1 MDHMKCFNHN
11 AMDATATCQDCGK
24 GLCVDCSS
32 RFNLILC
39 EPCLLKHNSL
49 VSRQMY
55 LGLAFTVVIFVAAT
69 YFFGSV
75 TSGTGK
81 SMGYS
86 NAAFVG
92 LMLAFTYWGWR
103 FLSDYFPRLT
113 GGSGGMWLVYLLLKF
128 MAAYFIGVIVG
139 PYQLFKHF
147 YALHVAR
154 GTKKKIARGE
164 M

>member
-1 MDHMKCFNHN
+1 MKCFSHN

-55 LGLAFTVVIFVAAT
+55 VGLALTVVIFVAST

-75 TSGTGK
+75 ALGKGK
-81 SMGYS
+81 SMGYG

-92 LMLAFTYWGWR
+92 LMLAFTYLGVALPQR
-103 FLSDYFPRLT
+103 LFPPAHPREQR
-113 GGSGGMWLVYLLLKF
+113 
-128 MAAYFIGVIVG
+128 GVADVSR
-139 PYQLFKHF
+139 
-147 YALHVAR
+147 A
-154 GTKKKIARGE
+154 
-164 M
+164 